1 MDIPFDP
8 ARQSRWPRLVE
19 AGSGEVFDLFK
30 FWRLEQIQQILEESD
45 DAKLLALTR
54 QLQGGYAFMRHV
66 EETIKV
72 ERGKIDGR

>member
-19 AGSGEVFDLFK
+19 SGSGELFDLFK
-30 FWRLEQIQQILEESD
+30 FWRLEQIQQILEEPE

-54 QLQGGYAFMRHV
+54 QLQGGFAFMRYV
-66 EETIKV
+66 EETVKT
-72 ERGKIDGR
+72 ERGKQDG